1 MTLGWLLLIAL
12 VFPAQAQQADRCRP
26 ADVVK
31 CPEDFYAAP
40 GTASQSDKAP
50 ISQAIQSALDARNRR
65 VTLDED
71 LSKLALYIKNPKL
84 DPDRR
89 TPDKLEADLV
99 KTGHA
104 RKAAEAEEY
113 RLFNSAV
120 ALAESAYHLT
130 PPRTSFPDA
139 PRGGE
144 VASWKPRFS
153 KLEKLDEKTQRWR
166 ARTDDEI
173 KKESSQTMIN
183 IDGKKVPMA
192 AFAAQT
198 WSDGRI
204 SLHWLAFVRN
214 AGTDENPK
222 YVPDPDLLAS
232 LIAHETVHWVRE
244 HRRRDSSIKS
254 QIFESYAG
262 EAAGCAAQAHL
273 LQAQGN
279 PAASEFLDLSNR
291 YLEQARQMTG
301 APEDITWE
309 ELERLHPDW
318 LPVGGHGRALRSGV
332 PLPQEPGGIDG
343 LEWAREQSGRSFNE
357 SLGSLADLAGEA
369 RRVAD
374 AHQAGRNAQSERERQ
389 ARRDRWAQEDTRK
402 SAAWDYLVATAKLA
416 CTDPDSLEEQV
427 RLNKVVAAD
436 VDSLY
441 LMDRLAKTQASG
453 WDNVGKGLSA
463 CQQTLVNHLLRS
475 RKPVAIYD
483 LLGWARDYRAANP
496 TLGEGIARALSEF
509 FDAVG
514 RVSAP
519 NESAPNPGVPPQD
532 RGGEVPDRP
541 SPPREREAPAD
552 SDRGG
557 IYVPPCMQ
565 QGGSGRC
572 LRWG

>member
-1 MTLGWLLLIAL
+1 MIFRWLLPIAL
-12 VFPAQAQQADRCRP
+12 VIPAHGQEGGRCRP
-26 ADVVK
+26 ANVVDCPEVFHATPGVASKADKDVV
-31 CPEDFYAAP
+31 
-40 GTASQSDKAP
+40 
-50 ISQAIQSALDARNRR
+50 SQAIQRALDARQRR
-65 VTLDED
+65 LTLEAD
-71 LSKLALYIKNPKL
+71 LSNLARYIKNPKQ
-84 DPDRR
+84 DPERR
-89 TPDKLEADLV
+89 TPDKIQADLV
-99 KTGHA
+99 RTGHA
-104 RKAAEAEEY
+104 RKTAEDDEY
-113 RLFNSAV
+113 RQFNGAV

-139 PRGGE
+139 PRGKE
-144 VASWKPRFS
+144 VTSWKPRFS
-153 KLEKLDEKTQRWR
+153 KLEKYDETTGRWR

-173 KKESSQTMIN
+173 KRESSQTMIN
-183 IDGKKVPMA
+183 VGGKKVPMGVT
-192 AFAAQT
+192 AAQT
-198 WSDGRI
+198 WPDGRI
-204 SLHWLAFVRN
+204 SVHWLAFVRN
-214 AGTDENPK
+214 DGTDDNPK
-222 YVPDPDLLAS
+222 YVPAPDMLAS

-244 HRRRDSSIKS
+244 HRSREISSKLF
-254 QIFESYAG
+254 IFESFAG
-262 EAAGCAAQAHL
+262 EAAGFAAQGHL

-279 PAASEFLDLSNR
+279 PAASEFLDYANR
-291 YLEQARQMTG
+291 YLDQASQMSG
-301 APEDITWE
+301 MPEDITWE
-309 ELERLHPDW
+309 KLERMHPDW
-318 LPVGGHGRALRSGV
+318 LPVGGHGRALRPGV

-369 RRVAD
+369 RGVAD

-389 ARRDRWAQEDTRK
+389 ARRDRMAQEDSRK

-416 CTDPDSLEEQV
+416 CTDPDALEEQV
-427 RLNKVVAAD
+427 RLNRVVAAD

-453 WDNVGKGLSA
+453 WDNLGKGLSA